1 MNDCSAIPVDFRKLQ
16 QLFPFFVSYCTGPL
30 SQDGKTDVKSEKD
43 DDDDALESVLI
54 VRAGAVSLSKL

>member
-30 SQDGKTDVKSEKD
+30 SQDGKTDVKSEN
-43 DDDDALESVLI
+43 DDDALESVLI

>member
-30 SQDGKTDVKSEKD
+30 SQDGKTEVKSEKYD
-43 DDDDALESVLI
+43 DDNDDC
-54 VRAGAVSLSKL
+54 